1 MINHNLNTR
10 RNDMDMDVLLQAMIV
25 VFMLFLCALCLF
37 AVVVIVRDII
47 YENARRRER
56 METPVPAVQ
65 PAPQPQ
71 PQPAPIVIVEAPKA
85 DKEDE
90 VAATAAPA
98 KEEALEVTPPEEA
111 PVEDQAISEEEALE
125 DDEDPNSVAFSRNT
139 LTMEE
144 KYMTLSTEFKRFF
157 DDIVNHALAKD
168 GVKENKKANA
178 YDYKIGSQ
186 RVIKISIRRSEIVCE
201 FNFID
206 RDFNQYA
213 SASDV
218 KIKRAATVVRVS
230 EPSAVG
236 VVKDGIDLVCTQIE
250 ELKEQKKALA
260 REKRRQ
266 RRQAAKEAS
275 IPDNE

>member
-1 MINHNLNTR
+1 
-10 RNDMDMDVLLQAMIV
+10 MDMNVLLQAMIV

-56 METPVPAVQ
+56 IEAQSKPNAVTNEHAPVEAAEKPQ
-65 PAPQPQ
+65 PAPQPE
-71 PQPAPIVIVEAPKA
+71 PQPAPV
-85 DKEDE
+85 
-90 VAATAAPA
+90 
-98 KEEALEVTPPEEA
+98 EA
-111 PVEDQAISEEEALE
+111 PVEAKVEAKVEEVAVTAEPLEAPVEADLA
-125 DDEDPNSVAFSRNT
+125 DEDPNSVAFSRNT

-144 KYMTLSTEFKRFF
+144 RYMTLSTEFKRYF
-157 DDIVNHALAKD
+157 DDIVNHTLQKP
-168 GVKENKKANA
+168 GVKETKKTSA
-178 YDYKIGSQ
+178 YDYKIGYQ

-206 RDFNQYA
+206 KDFDQYA
-213 SASDV
+213 NASDV

-250 ELKEQKKALA
+250 ELKEQKKELA
-260 REKRRQ
+260 KEKRRQ
-266 RRQAAKEAS
+266 RRQAAKENA
-275 IPDNE
+275 DNQ